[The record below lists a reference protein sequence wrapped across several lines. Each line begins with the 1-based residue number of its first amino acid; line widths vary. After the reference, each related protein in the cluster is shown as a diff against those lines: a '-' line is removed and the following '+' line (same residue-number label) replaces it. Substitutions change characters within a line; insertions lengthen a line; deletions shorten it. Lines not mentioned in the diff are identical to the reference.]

1 MALSTTLE
9 SMTQA
14 PETPV
19 PPPGPGV
26 FPPFPAPPTEGRRL
40 RIGWGLGL
48 GAAALLL
55 VCGGG
60 LAALIGLGTVMER
73 ALNEQARVVIGDYL
87 DDVNAKRYAEAYD
100 SLCAET
106 KTQVTEAQFTS
117 DQAGQDPIRSYTVG
131 DLPLTS
137 VDLAVPVEVTYTDG
151 STGQLRA
158 YLGQNRETGQFQVCS
173 IER

>member
-1 MALSTTLE
+1 MAQTPE
-9 SMTQA
+9 A
-14 PETPV
+14 PPA
-19 PPPGPGV
+19 PQGPGV
-26 FPPFPAPPTEGRRL
+26 VPPFPAPPTEGRRL
-40 RIGWGLGL
+40 RVGWGLGV
-48 GAAALLL
+48 GAAVLLL

-60 LAALIGLGTVMER
+60 VAAVIGLVEVMSR
-73 ALNEQARVVIGDYL
+73 ALNEQAQVVIGDYL

-106 KTQVTEAQFTS
+106 KAQVSQAQFTS
-117 DQAGQDPIRSYTVG
+117 DQAGQEPIRSYTVG

-137 VDLAVPVEVTYTDG
+137 VDLAVPVDVTYTDG

-173 IER
+173 VEE